1 VSLTV
6 AILGMIVALPRFG
19 CCICGYIRDFVLLDT
34 AGAGSEAVDPDL
46 TEQADRGRTA
56 A

>member
-6 AILGMIVALPRFG
+6 AIVGAIVALPRRG

-34 AGAGSEAVDPDL
+34 AGAGAEAVGPVY
-46 TEQADRGRTA
+46 
-56 A
+56 